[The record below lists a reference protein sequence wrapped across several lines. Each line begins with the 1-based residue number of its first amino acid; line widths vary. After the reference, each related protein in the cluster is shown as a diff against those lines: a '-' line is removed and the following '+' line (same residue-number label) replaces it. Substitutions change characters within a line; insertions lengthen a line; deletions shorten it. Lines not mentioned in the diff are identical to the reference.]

1 MKPSLSEAA
10 AQVPQPLPGLTPPLI
25 LGAAELTARAFRGED
40 LEALLALVQPP
51 AATLAAA
58 AARLLD
64 ASTVLQLGFQRERAL
79 GLQAQALRHC
89 QVFRVAHPRPYTAE
103 PLRVLAVVVPGDLM
117 ANTPLDFI
125 TNEVNIQLDLLYAGP
140 GLPLPSAV
148 PEHDVAFFAAG
159 DSDRQA
165 LDRLRPLYAAWPR
178 PILNDPART
187 ARVSRDGLSRGLAGI
202 EAICSP
208 TAIHAGRDQLLAWA
222 SPRAT
227 SRPLDGYPVLVR
239 PEGSHA
245 GASLAKIDTAR
256 DLAAYL
262 ATSLAESFYVTQFT
276 DYRGSGGLYRKYRI
290 ACIEGTPYL
299 CHMASSEHWMVHY
312 LNAGMAESTSK
323 RADEA
328 KAMAQFD
335 GGFARRHREALR
347 ALDRWMGLDYYQ
359 IDCAETQDGRL
370 LVFEADVAAIIHAMD
385 PPDLYPYKVPQ
396 MRRVFAAFEAMLRRR
411 AGTPIGRAPAPPLA
425 CAASAA

>member
-1 MKPSLSEAA
+1 MGVWGGGP
-10 AQVPQPLPGLTPPLI
+10 PPGPP
-25 LGAAELTARAFRGED
+25 
-40 LEALLALVQPP
+40 
-51 AATLAAA
+51 
-58 AARLLD
+58 
-64 ASTVLQLGFQRERAL
+64 
-79 GLQAQALRHC
+79 
-89 QVFRVAHPRPYTAE
+89 
-103 PLRVLAVVVPGDLM
+103 
-117 ANTPLDFI
+117 
-125 TNEVNIQLDLLYAGP
+125 
-140 GLPLPSAV
+140 
-148 PEHDVAFFAAG
+148 
-159 DSDRQA
+159 
-165 LDRLRPLYAAWPR
+165 
-178 PILNDPART
+178 
-187 ARVSRDGLSRGLAGI
+187 
-202 EAICSP
+202 
-208 TAIHAGRDQLLAWA
+208 
-222 SPRAT
+222 
-227 SRPLDGYPVLVR
+227 
-239 PEGSHA
+239 HA

-262 ATSLAESFYVTQFT
+262 AASPTESFYVTQFT
-276 DYRGSGGLYRKYRI
+276 DYRGPGGLYRKYRV

-312 LNAGMAESTSK
+312 LNAGMAESAGK

-335 GGFARRHREALR
+335 AGFARRHRGALR

-411 AGTPIGRAPAPPLA
+411 AGRRLIGRAPAPPLA